1 MSLIGRRP
9 AARTESPGLSR
20 RQFGRG
26 ALGLAVLAGA
36 GGLTSSCGLVG
47 DDRRIRIIVTENAP
61 FQEPTLI
68 AEQILEDEGWDFDA
82 TYVTDIIQPNMTVDN
97 GEYDV
102 NFFQNISYLRQFNED
117 NDLDIEPIFFM
128 FEQPSGIYSSQYD
141 SLEDLPEGAQIALPV
156 DTANNGRGI
165 RLLARAGLIE
175 IDESK
180 WVAELST
187 RDITDNP
194 KNLEFVEVDQQSV
207 GQVYPDVDAVFGF
220 ARLLAEIDVMP
231 DEVLIMETE
240 DEALPFA
247 LAVCARPGFREEE
260 PEKYEALKA
269 AYHSQDVREWYGDY
283 LGGLLTPA
291 FDRDIDAAW
300 EDVNER

>member
-1 MSLIGRRP
+1 MSRFVQSSEAGSFS
-9 AARTESPGLSR
+9 TLSR

-26 ALGLAVLAGA
+26 LVGVTALAAT
-36 GGLTSSCGLVG
+36 GGLTASCGLVG
-47 DDRRIRIIVTENAP
+47 DDRSIRIIVTENAP

-68 AEQILEDEGWDFDA
+68 AEEILEEQGWDLEA
-82 TYVTDIIQPNMTVDN
+82 TYVTDIIQPNTAVDN

-117 NDLDIEPIFFM
+117 NGLDLEPIFFM

-141 SLEDLPEGAQIALPV
+141 ALEDLPDGAQVALPV

-165 RLLARAGLIE
+165 RLLARSGLIE

-187 RDITDNP
+187 RDITENP

-231 DEVLIMETE
+231 EEVLIMETE
-240 DEALPFA
+240 EEALPFA
-247 LAVCARPGFREEE
+247 LTICAPPGFREEE
-260 PEKYEALKA
+260 PEKYEALKS
-269 AYHSQDVREWYGDY
+269 AYHSDRVREWYGEY
-283 LGGLLTPA
+283 LGGLLDPA
-291 FDRDIDAAW
+291 FDRDIDAVW
-300 EDVNER
+300 EDINER